1 MNNKEVVINNEYDY
15 SNIIPEVQIISYL
28 VQYCNNLYDYLMNLI
43 NLEEERNEKLK
54 YEFKNYEYKKSYQT
68 KFEVSVRGKSIS
80 SVTYKN
86 YDSFLSA
93 VNSGQVNNVESLTI
107 ILDMSYKR
115 GTNVLMEEHQN
126 LFKMTFK
133 PYSITFTRSSNFNED
148 TMNQIET
155 NINDIFKNFRVQN
168 SIFCTK

>member
-68 KFEVSVRGKSIS
+68 KFEVSVRGKNIS

-93 VNSGQVNNVESLTI
+93 VNSGQVNNDESLTI
-107 ILDMSYKR
+107 ILDISY
-115 GTNVLMEEHQN
+115 N
-126 LFKMTFK
+126 LIFSI
-133 PYSITFTRSSNFNED
+133 YSIIIHLIYLPILYKKYYF
-148 TMNQIET
+148 
-155 NINDIFKNFRVQN
+155 VL
-168 SIFCTK
+168 